1 MQQLEKLEVIFGW
14 HDDIAKSFGPWVCES
29 GCSDCCT
36 ALVSLTTLEA
46 DYMMRKGATSARESL
61 QNWPEQS
68 ILPRMGMTA
77 NERALLCSSGE
88 SFEEDAPPPVISAC
102 PLLED
107 GRCSCYEARPLMFRM
122 MLSSK
127 KCNETGHAEMPSML
141 LSFTTVCQQL
151 VEDIDRQGRSG
162 YLIHMLPL
170 FEDPGFAADYSTEQK
185 QIDTGYLKRNQP
197 NPEFLVPPEDRP
209 QIRLW
214 LQELDER
221 LKQY

>member
-1 MQQLEKLEVIFGW
+1 
-14 HDDIAKSFGPWVCES
+14 
-29 GCSDCCT
+29 
-36 ALVSLTTLEA
+36 
-46 DYMMRKGATSARESL
+46 
-61 QNWPEQS
+61 
-68 ILPRMGMTA
+68 MGMTA
-77 NERALLCSSGE
+77 NERAFLCSSGE
-88 SFEEDAPPPVISAC
+88 SFEEDDPPPVTSAC

-107 GRCSCYEARPLMFRM
+107 GRCSCYEARPLMCRM

-127 KCNETGHAEMPSML
+127 KCSETGHAEMPSML

-151 VEDIDRQGRSG
+151 IEDIDRQGWSG

-170 FEDPGFAADYSTEQK
+170 FEDPDFATDYSTEQK

-221 LKQY
+221 LKHR